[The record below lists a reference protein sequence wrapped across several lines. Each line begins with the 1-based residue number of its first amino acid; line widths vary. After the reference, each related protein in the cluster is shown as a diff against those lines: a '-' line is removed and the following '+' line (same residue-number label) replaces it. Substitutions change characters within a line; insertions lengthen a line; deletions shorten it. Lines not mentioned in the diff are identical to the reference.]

1 MSRVYI
7 VIFGASGDLTSRK
20 LIPAL
25 HTLNCEGFLPSELK
39 IIGVGRTPLS
49 KKEFSRKLFKGVQ
62 NYSRATPEVCSRW
75 DEFTDRLHYVTGNY
89 NDPKTYKD
97 LGKKISGNS
106 RLFYLATPPS
116 QYTTIVEQIGVA
128 GLNNS
133 KSGWARVVVEKPFG
147 NDLESAQN
155 LNMKIHKVFD
165 ESQIFRIDHYLGKET
180 VQNILAFRFA
190 NAIFEPLWNR
200 NYINHVQITVAEKEG
215 VGHRAGY
222 YDKSG
227 VVRDM
232 FQNHLMQLFTLVALE
247 PPVRFD
253 ANCIRDEKVK
263 ALRALRPV
271 EHVVLG
277 QYKGYP
283 EEEGV
288 KSDSQTPTYAALRLS
303 VDNWRWKGVPFFLRS
318 GKKLKDKVSEISVHF
333 REVPHLVFEKT
344 SGAPLKQNILSF
356 CIHPDEGVH
365 LFFQSKVPGA
375 GMQTDITDMKFRFFD
390 SQVSLPDAYER
401 LLLDAIQGDATLFA
415 RADEIEASWNII
427 DPVIQRYEK
436 SSEPDLYTYE
446 CYSWGPKE
454 GDSLLSEVNHTWQLC
469 CD

>member
-1 MSRVYI
+1 MSKVYM

-25 HTLNCEGFLPSELK
+25 HTLSCEGFLSSELK

-49 KKEFSRKLFKGVQ
+49 IEDFSNKLFRGVQ
-62 NYSRATPEVCSRW
+62 NYSHATPEVCNRW
-75 DEFTDRLHYVTGNY
+75 NEFVDRLDYVVGKY
-89 NDPKTYKD
+89 NDPETYRTIGEK
-97 LGKKISGNS
+97 LAGHN
-106 RLFYLATPPS
+106 RVFYLATPPS
-116 QYTTIVEQIGVA
+116 LYNTIVEKIGEA
-128 GLNNS
+128 NLNKS
-133 KSGWARVVVEKPFG
+133 KQGRVRIVVEKPFG
-147 NDLESAQN
+147 NDLESARD
-155 LNMKIHKVFD
+155 LNISIHKVFD

-200 NYINHVQITVAEKEG
+200 NYVNHVQITVAEKEG

-222 YDKSG
+222 YDKAG
-227 VVRDM
+227 VLRDM
-232 FQNHLMQLFTLVALE
+232 FQNHLMQLFSIVSLE
-247 PPVRFD
+247 PPARFD

-271 EHVVLG
+271 EQVVFG
-277 QYKGYP
+277 QYEGYA

-288 KSDSQTPTYAALRLS
+288 DNNSRTPTYAALKLS

-318 GKKLKDKVSEISVHF
+318 GKVMKEKVSEISIHF
-333 REVPHLVFEKT
+333 KNVPHLVFEKA
-344 SGAPLKQNILSF
+344 SEAPLAHNILSF

-375 GMQTDITDMKFRFFD
+375 GMQTSIKDMKFRFSD
-390 SQVSLPDAYER
+390 SKISLPDAYER

-415 RADEIEASWNII
+415 RADEIEISWSII
-427 DPVIQRYEK
+427 DPVIQRYENSDK
-436 SSEPDLYTYE
+436 PNLFIYKRN
-446 CYSWGPKE
+446 SWGPKE
-454 GDSLLSEVNHTWQLC
+454 GNALLKDVNQKWQLC